1 MPQIKLEHFQKM
13 SEIHEMLEIKS
24 QHLTWV
30 GPYLAFGLRDDFYQL
45 VVKKAYIH
53 TAKQFNT
60 T

>member
-1 MPQIKLEHFQKM
+1 MYRAYYIGTSYTRLICFVLLGQGMI
-13 SEIHEMLEIKS
+13 I
-24 QHLTWV
+24 
-30 GPYLAFGLRDDFYQL
+30 YLAFGLRDDFYQL